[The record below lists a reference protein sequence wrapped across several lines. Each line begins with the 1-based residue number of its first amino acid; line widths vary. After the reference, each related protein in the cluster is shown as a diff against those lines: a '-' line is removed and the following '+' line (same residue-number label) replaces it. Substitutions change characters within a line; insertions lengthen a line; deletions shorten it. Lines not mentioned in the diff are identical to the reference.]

1 MTMNRLNLSVM
12 LTLVAAVTA
21 GACGGS
27 TATPPPPCEGE
38 ERCNCYPNGTCNAG
52 LECLSHLCVATT
64 TGVAGAAGNV
74 GSAGAGGSASGAAG
88 TGAGVGGSIAGTG
101 GGSTAGT
108 GGSASA
114 NLIKNGDFALG
125 KTYWDLTYQAGEVA
139 GSDYSNGEYCVAN
152 LSTSLYLSFSL
163 GYPPTP
169 SDAFA
174 IAPGAPYT
182 LTYRA
187 RFVAGFSGALQPAVT
202 VKIGHASPPYD
213 MLVSFTGDTITTNY
227 STFTHIINSATGD
240 TGAGLVFNGTL
251 DYYSEVCFDDVKLI
265 KN

>member
-1 MTMNRLNLSVM
+1 VIRLNLSV
-12 LTLVAAVTA
+12 LLVVVAAVMA
-21 GACGGS
+21 GACGGGS
-27 TATPPPPCEGE
+27 MTPAPPCEGA

-52 LECLSHLCVATT
+52 LECLSHLCVATSTGVGGATGTAGT
-64 TGVAGAAGNV
+64 TGTAGATGT
-74 GSAGAGGSASGAAG
+74 AG
-88 TGAGVGGSIAGTG
+88 TTGAGGSIAGTG

-108 GGSASA
+108 GGSTSA
-114 NLIKNGDFALG
+114 NLIKNGDFAQG
-125 KTYWDLTYQAGEVA
+125 KTYWDLTYQAGELA
-139 GSDYSNGEYCVAN
+139 GSEFSNGEYCVAN
-152 LSTSLYLSFSL
+152 LSTVKYLSFSL

-174 IAPGAPYT
+174 IAPGAMYT

-187 RFVAGFSGALQPAVT
+187 RFLAGFSGALLPAVT

-227 STFTHIINSATGD
+227 STFTHVINSATGD

>member
-1 MTMNRLNLSVM
+1 MIRLNVSVM
-12 LTLVAAVTA
+12 LVVAAAMA
-21 GACGGS
+21 GACGGGS
-27 TATPPPPCEGE
+27 TTPPPPCEGE

-64 TGVAGAAGNV
+64 TGVGGAIGT
-74 GSAGAGGSASGAAG
+74 AGAGGSATGTAG

-101 GGSTAGT
+101 GGSTAGA
-108 GGSASA
+108 GGSTSA

-139 GSDYSNGEYCVAN
+139 ASEYSNGEYCILNA
-152 LSTSLYLSFSL
+152 SSSKYLSFTL

-174 IAPGAPYT
+174 IAPGATYT

-187 RFVAGFSGALQPAVT
+187 RFVAGVSGALLPAVT
-202 VKIGHASPPYD
+202 VKIGQASPPYAT
-213 MLVSFTGDTITTNY
+213 LVMFTGDTISSANY
-227 STFTHIINSATGD
+227 STFTHIVSSATGD
-240 TGAGLVFNGTL
+240 ASAGLAFNGTL
-251 DYYSEVCFDDVKLI
+251 DYVSEVCFDDVTLV